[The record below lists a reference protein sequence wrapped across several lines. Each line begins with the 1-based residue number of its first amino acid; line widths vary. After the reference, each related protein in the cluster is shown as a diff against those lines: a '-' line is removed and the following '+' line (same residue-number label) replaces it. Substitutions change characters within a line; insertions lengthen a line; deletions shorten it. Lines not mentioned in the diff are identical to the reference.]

1 LPMRLALEEWD
12 LEAGEEQEEEWQQ
25 QQQQQQQV

>member
-1 LPMRLALEEWD
+1 MRLALEEWD

-25 QQQQQQQV
+25 QQQQQQV